1 MTSFEKYLE
10 QIGYIKH
17 AFDSSK
23 MQYYIPERHII
34 STMSN
39 LAHVYIHSTDSVLLG
54 KISQG
59 KKVTSDKESDLIT
72 FADRTKE
79 IVFGLHEHGKPP
91 TLITPRPNI
100 KVKRKEIVDGVEQ
113 VVTYTELFDDS
124 MNVALSKQTPEEI
137 YNAMYNESIVF
148 EYDFI

>member
-1 MTSFEKYLE
+1 MTSFEKYLQ

-23 MQYYIPERHII
+23 MQYYIPTRHII

-39 LAHVYIHSTDSVLLG
+39 LAHVYIHSTDKVLLD
-54 KISQG
+54 KIEKE
-59 KKVTSDKESDLIT
+59 KKVTLEKESDLIT
-72 FADRTKE
+72 FADRSKE

-100 KVKRKEIVDGVEQ
+100 KVKRKEIIDGVEQ
-113 VVTYTELFDDS
+113 IVTYTQWFDDS

-137 YNAMYNESIVF
+137 YKAMYDENIIF
-148 EYDFI
+148 EYDFT